1 MRIVT
6 LATSRSLHGDEEVR
20 RRREEEARPQRTCAF
35 HVGRRER
42 ITVIS
47 VLYSINI
54 SVYKYLPISVAVAGL
69 PGEHDGTLEHHIL
82 VYSSS

>member
-1 MRIVT
+1 MRLVT
-6 LATSRSLHGDEEVR
+6 LATSRFLDGDEEVR
-20 RRREEEARPQRTCAF
+20 RRREEEARPEWTCAF
-35 HVGRRER
+35 HVRRKER

-69 PGEHDGTLEHHIL
+69 PDEHDGTLEYHII